1 MGLRNLFWLK
11 IWSPPIIDIY
21 LHCEKRSTIC
31 ALIPQFSAFE

>member
-1 MGLRNLFWLK
+1 MDLRNLFWLK

-31 ALIPQFSAFE
+31 ASTPQFSAFE